1 MLLAVGEVEAVAAEV
16 SWSNTRS
23 NVDIAKPLTFN
34 GEVGK
39 IVSFLMACKLFIKI
53 NIRKAAVEE
62 QCHKL
67 YLAYISTTS
76 RLIFTK

>member
-1 MLLAVGEVEAVAAEV
+1 MVVGEGEVVVAEV

-34 GEVGK
+34 GEAGK

-53 NIRKAAVEE
+53 KIRKTAVEE

-67 YLAYISTTS
+67 YLAYISTTIG
-76 RLIFTK
+76 LIFTK